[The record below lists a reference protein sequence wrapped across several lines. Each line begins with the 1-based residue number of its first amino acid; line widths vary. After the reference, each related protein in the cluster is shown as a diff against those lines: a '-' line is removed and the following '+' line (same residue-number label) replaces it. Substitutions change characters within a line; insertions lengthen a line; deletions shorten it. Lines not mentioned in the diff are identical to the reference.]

1 MQGAHDTVTGNEDN
15 TVYTVEKAGS
25 GESKSI

>member
-1 MQGAHDTVTGNEDN
+1 MLLMTLSQEMEDN